1 MKGAAA
7 GLLLLAAAAATA
19 PGQDAP
25 EAVDPLVAQQR
36 FAAVLRQATR
46 HYDAGE
52 YQAALDRLNDL
63 PPVAADELDVLNLR
77 GAILTKLGD
86 YDEAR
91 RVFAAVMKS
100 NPGYFPSAFNIG
112 ELQFLEGNY
121 EAALETFRGFLDHD
135 PRNELV
141 RFKIVICNLKLGR
154 DDEARKAASGLVPA
168 GNTPAWY
175 YAQAMLA
182 RKAGDAAG
190 EAKHLSVARAIYEK
204 SGCQMFDEA
213 VEPLKF

>member
-7 GLLLLAAAAATA
+7 GLLLLAAAATA
-19 PGQDAP
+19 PGQDPPP
-25 EAVDPLVAQQR
+25 EIDPLVAQQR
-36 FAAVLRQATR
+36 FTAVLRQATR
-46 HYDAGE
+46 HYEARE
-52 YQAALDRLNDL
+52 YQVALDRLDIL
-63 PPVAADELDVLNLR
+63 PAAAANELEVLNLR
-77 GAILTKLGD
+77 GAIFTKMGN

-112 ELQFLEGNY
+112 ELQFLDGNY
-121 EAALETFRGFLDHD
+121 EAARETFQGFLDHD

-141 RFKIVICNLKLGR
+141 RFKIVLCNLKLGR
-154 DDEARKAASGLVPA
+154 DEDARKAASGLMPA

-190 EAKHLSVARAIYEK
+190 EAKHLSVARAIYEEK
-204 SGCQMFDEA
+204 GCRAFDEA
-213 VEPLKF
+213 VETLEF